1 MLSTLL
7 RAATALVC
15 LCAAA
20 LTQQVPP
27 TPVKTAP
34 VTAEVTRARLALT
47 GELRARARAR
57 VAAIEGGRV
66 EAIHFDEAQ
75 AIHAGETLVTIDGRR
90 VRSELVQA
98 EAELAAR
105 QAQLAIERATAQ
117 TAQQDLE
124 AYRAA
129 EASRKGSVADMTL
142 RWAERDAGIAAARV
156 LVAEGELARSAAGIE
171 RLRISISDLVV
182 TAPFDGVVLDRLV
195 EPGEWLAPGAAVA
208 VLASRGAIEAWIE
221 VPESAG
227 ATALRSDAELAVRI
241 DALDLV
247 LEPVAIR
254 VVPDVDPRSRR
265 FRLIATLEPGDA
277 QVMPGMSVTAEIPS
291 GAPQP
296 MLRVPT
302 DALVR
307 DAGGDFVWLAAA
319 RPDGTTMAMPV
330 TVKVRFKR
338 DGHAFVEAPG
348 LADGAMVVVEG
359 NERLRPMT
367 IIQSLDAAPAGVQGR

>member
-1 MLSTLL
+1 MLPTTL
-7 RAATALVC
+7 RAAAALVC
-15 LCAAA
+15 LSASAP
-20 LTQQVPP
+20 TQQVPP

-34 VTAEVTRARLALT
+34 VTAESTQSRLALT
-47 GELRARARAR
+47 GELRARSRAR

-75 AIHAGETLVTIDGRR
+75 AIRAGETLVSIDGRR
-90 VRSELVQA
+90 LRSELAQA
-98 EAELAAR
+98 EAELGVR
-105 QAQLAIERATAQ
+105 DAQLAIERATAQ
-117 TAQQDLE
+117 TAQKDLE
-124 AYRAA
+124 AYRSA
-129 EASRKGSVADMTL
+129 EASRKGSVAEMTL

-156 LVAEGELARSAAGIE
+156 LVAEREVLRSAAGIE
-171 RLRISISDLVV
+171 RLRISIGDLVV
-182 TAPFDGVVLDRLV
+182 TAPFDGVVLERLV

-221 VPESAG
+221 VPESAS
-227 ATALRSDAELAVRI
+227 ASAVRDDAGLAVRI

-247 LEPVAIR
+247 VKPVAVR
-254 VVPDVDPRSRR
+254 AVPDVDPRSRR

-277 QVMPGMSVTAEIPS
+277 ELLPGMSVTAEIPT
-291 GAPQP
+291 GAPQS

-338 DGHAFVEAPG
+338 EGFAFVEAPG
-348 LADGAMVVVEG
+348 LQDGAMVVVEG

-367 IIQSLDAAPAGVQGR
+367 IIQALDAAPAGGRGR